1 MNAIC
6 PGYTKTEIVDNALNR
21 IMASTG
27 RTREQALAEIL
38 RSNPQGRLIEPEEVA
53 ETVIWLCQ
61 QESVTGQAIAIAG
74 GEVM

>member
-1 MNAIC
+1 MNAVC
-6 PGYTKTEIVDNALNR
+6 PGYTRTKLVDNALDK
-21 IMASTG
+21 IVASTG

-61 QESVTGQAIAIAG
+61 QESVTGQAIAIDG